1 MNVKIVITKA
11 GLQEVINAEKSGT
24 APVILSAVGF
34 GTAQY
39 TPDENQT
46 ELKEE
51 FKRIDA
57 SHLSGGHVGDNTI
70 YLTAKDVSNDYYSL
84 YEFGVYT
91 ESGTLFALCSQNIP
105 IAEKAADSHFYLDIE
120 FALTGADPDS
130 VSFGDTNFFN
140 PPATTQT
147 PGVVKLATAEETAK
161 KSDSE
166 KAVTPSALNG
176 LKASE
181 TASGLV
187 SFATAAEI
195 AAAIETNKA
204 ISPAGLLAAFGKL
217 HGQTGFQ
224 KMPNGLILQWGRAL
238 VSDSETII
246 YLPTN
251 FPNLCVFAA
260 AVPYSEDGIDPVPTM
275 RLWSMNAGALTFKH
289 NGNGGVD
296 SMWFALGY

>member
-84 YEFGVYT
+84 YEFGVFT
-91 ESGTLFALCSQNIP
+91 DKGTLFAVCSQNIP
-105 IAEKAADSHFYLDIE
+105 IAEKAADSHFYLDLE
-120 FALTGADPDS
+120 FVLSGAS
-130 VSFGDTNFFN
+130 AENIAVGDTNFFN

-147 PGVVKLATAEETAK
+147 PGVVKLATAEEVK
-161 KSDSE
+161 QGKENS
-166 KAVTPSALNG
+166 KAVTPAALAG
-176 LKASE
+176 LLASE
-181 TASGLV
+181 ENKGLV
-187 SFATAAEI
+187 SFATAKEVAEGK
-195 AAAIETNKA
+195 ETNKA

-217 HGQTGFQ
+217 HGESGYQ

-260 AVPYSEDGIDPVPTM
+260 AVPYSADGIDPVPTM
-275 RLWSMNAGALTFKH
+275 RLWGMSAGALTFKH